1 MSDDLSDFDEVC
13 WECESYPGDCEI
25 HDQLPMAAGEIPLP
39 PEPVYAGDEY
49 DFEQGDAEDAE
60 DAEAYADAQALAAA
74 EDPEQFDPPS
84 WSADEVAEMMG
95 RHAAARR
102 VHIARPKTFT
112 RWSMGGF
119 DPQARHVGCDGEPDG
134 AGGMRGGCG
143 RPPGE
148 PCEHPRRGAIVGYVH
163 PSRLAAERAVFG
175 LD

>member
-13 WECESYPGDCEI
+13 GECERYPGDCEV
-25 HDQLPMAAGEIPLP
+25 HDQLPMAAGEVPLP
-39 PEPVYAGDEY
+39 PEPEDEFDY
-49 DFEQGDAEDAE
+49 DAYGNQDDGSFE
-60 DAEAYADAQALAAA
+60 
-74 EDPEQFDPPS
+74 PPS
-84 WSADEVAEMMG
+84 WSADEVAEMME

-102 VHIARPKTFT
+102 VHVARPKTFT